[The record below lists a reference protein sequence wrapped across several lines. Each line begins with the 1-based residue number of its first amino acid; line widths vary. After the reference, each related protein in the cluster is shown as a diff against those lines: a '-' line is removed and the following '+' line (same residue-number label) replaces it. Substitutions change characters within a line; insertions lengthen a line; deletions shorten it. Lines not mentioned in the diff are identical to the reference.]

1 MFNWLL
7 RLFRQSQSTEVRQ
20 SSLEKKSTQAS
31 SELSAET
38 LNTNKEAT
46 TDVEALTTENISWV
60 PFDENLLERARTQWQ
75 FGDWESLAS
84 ISRESLQH
92 HPERARLAVLVAAGH
107 SQCGNQE
114 KLRQFIR
121 LAQDWGCSRKLISQV
136 LISGVQ
142 NSLALAYLASGQTDR
157 ATLYFDQSI
166 KTGMPGADNKLLS
179 EARKNHHINKKI
191 INYTFGENIKNQ

>member
-7 RLFRQSQSTEVRQ
+7 RLFRQSQSTEVSQ

-31 SELSAET
+31 AAPSQET

-46 TDVEALTTENISWV
+46 ADVEALTTEDISWV
-60 PFDENLLERARTQWQ
+60 AFDENLLERARTQWQ
-75 FGDWESLAS
+75 FGDWESLVS

-114 KLRQFIR
+114 KLQQFIR

-142 NSLALAYLASGQTDR
+142 NSLGRASLVAGQSDR
-157 ATLYFDQSI
+157 AKLFFEQSI
-166 KTGMPGADNKLLS
+166 LTGMPGADLRLLTN
-179 EARKNHHINKKI
+179 ARVRQQHQLLGLDAGN
-191 INYTFGENIKNQ
+191 

>member
-1 MFNWLL
+1 MFNWLFL
-7 RLFRQSQSTEVRQ
+7 LFRQSQSTEGRQ
-20 SSLEKKSTQAS
+20 SSLEKELTQAS
-31 SELSAET
+31 AEPPPET

-46 TDVEALTTENISWV
+46 TDIEALTTEDISWV
-60 PFDENLLERARTQWQ
+60 AFDENLLERARTQWQ

-114 KLRQFIR
+114 KLQQFIR

-142 NSLALAYLASGQTDR
+142 NSLGRASLVAGQTDR
-157 ATLYFDQSI
+157 AKLFFEQSVQ
-166 KTGMPGADNKLLS
+166 TGMPGADLKLLTS
-179 EARKNHHINKKI
+179 ARVRQQRQLLGLDASN
-191 INYTFGENIKNQ
+191 

>member
-31 SELSAET
+31 AELSQEA
-38 LNTNKEAT
+38 LNINKEAT
-46 TDVEALTTENISWV
+46 ADVEALTTEDISWV
-60 PFDENLLERARTQWQ
+60 AFDENLLERARTQWQ

-114 KLRQFIR
+114 KLQQFIR

-142 NSLALAYLASGQTDR
+142 NSLGRASLVAGQTDR
-157 ATLYFDQSI
+157 AKLFFEQSVQ
-166 KTGMPGADNKLLS
+166 TGMPGADLKLLVN
-179 EARKNHHINKKI
+179 ARVRQQRQLLGLDAGN
-191 INYTFGENIKNQ
+191 

>member
-7 RLFRQSQSTEVRQ
+7 RLFCQYKSTEGRQ
-20 SSLEKKSTQAS
+20 SSLEKKSTQAPLEPS
-31 SELSAET
+31 QET
-38 LNTNKEAT
+38 LNLTKEAT
-46 TDVEALTTENISWV
+46 TDVEALPTEDISWV
-60 PFDENLLERARTQWQ
+60 AFDENLLERARTQWQ

-114 KLRQFIR
+114 KLQQFIR

-142 NSLALAYLASGQTDR
+142 NSLGLASLAAGQTDR
-157 ATLYFDQSI
+157 AKLFFEQSVQ
-166 KTGMPGADNKLLS
+166 TGMPGADLKLLTS
-179 EARKNHHINKKI
+179 ARVRQQRQLLGLDAGN
-191 INYTFGENIKNQ
+191 

>member
-7 RLFRQSQSTEVRQ
+7 RLFRQSQSTEGRQ
-20 SSLEKKSTQAS
+20 SSFEKKSTQAPVES
-31 SELSAET
+31 SKET
-38 LNTNKEAT
+38 LNLTKEAR
-46 TDVEALTTENISWV
+46 TDVEALTSEDVSWV
-60 PFDENLLERARTQWQ
+60 AFDENLLERARTQWQ

-92 HPERARLAVLVAAGH
+92 HPDRARLAVLVAAGH

-114 KLRQFIR
+114 KLQQFIR

-142 NSLALAYLASGQTDR
+142 NSLGRASLVAGQTDR
-157 ATLYFDQSI
+157 AKLFFEQSVQ
-166 KTGMPGADNKLLS
+166 TGMPGADLKLLAN
-179 EARKNHHINKKI
+179 ARVRQQRQLLGLDAGN
-191 INYTFGENIKNQ
+191 

>member
-7 RLFRQSQSTEVRQ
+7 RLFRQTQPTEGRQ
-20 SSLEKKSTQAS
+20 SSPVETTIPAQAKPS
-31 SELSAET
+31 PDT
-38 LNTNKEAT
+38 LNLTQEAT
-46 TDVEALTTENISWV
+46 TDVEALTSEDVSWIA
-60 PFDENLLERARTQWQ
+60 FDENLLERARTQWQ

-114 KLRQFIR
+114 KLQQFIR

-142 NSLALAYLASGQTDR
+142 NSLGRASLAAGQTDR
-157 ATLYFDQSI
+157 AKLFFEQSVQ
-166 KTGMPGADNKLLS
+166 TGMPGADLKLLTN
-179 EARKNHHINKKI
+179 ARVRQQRQLLGLDAGN
-191 INYTFGENIKNQ
+191 

>member
-7 RLFRQSQSTEVRQ
+7 RLFRQSQSNEVRQ
-20 SSLEKKSTQAS
+20 SLLEKKSTQAS
-31 SELSAET
+31 AAPSPET
-38 LNTNKEAT
+38 LNIYKEAT
-46 TDVEALTTENISWV
+46 ADVEALTTEDISWV
-60 PFDENLLERARTQWQ
+60 AFDENLLERARTQWQ

-114 KLRQFIR
+114 KLQQFIR

-142 NSLALAYLASGQTDR
+142 NSLGLASLAAGQTDR
-157 ATLYFDQSI
+157 AKLFFEQSVQ
-166 KTGMPGADNKLLS
+166 TGMPGADLKLLTI
-179 EARKNHHINKKI
+179 ARVRQQRQLLGLDAGN
-191 INYTFGENIKNQ
+191 

>member
-7 RLFRQSQSTEVRQ
+7 RLFRKAQPSEDLQ
-20 SSLEKKSTQAS
+20 SSLAEKGMHSSVDPSREAS
-31 SELSAET
+31 VV
-38 LNTNKEAT
+38 NREAT
-46 TDVEALTTENISWV
+46 IDTEAITPEGVSWV
-60 PFDENLLERARTQWQ
+60 AFDESLLERARTQWQ

-107 SQCGNQE
+107 GQRGNQE
-114 KLRQFIR
+114 KLQQFIR

-142 NSLALAYLASGQTDR
+142 NSLGLASLAAGQTDR
-157 ATLYFDQSI
+157 AKLFFEQSVR
-166 KTGMPGADNKLLS
+166 TGMPGADLKLLS
-179 EARKNHHINKKI
+179 GARVRQQRQLLGLHVSN
-191 INYTFGENIKNQ
+191 

>member
-31 SELSAET
+31 AAPSPET

-46 TDVEALTTENISWV
+46 ADVEALTTEDISWV
-60 PFDENLLERARTQWQ
+60 AFDENLLERARTQWQ

-114 KLRQFIR
+114 KLQQFIR

-142 NSLALAYLASGQTDR
+142 NSLGLASLAAGQTDR
-157 ATLYFDQSI
+157 AKLFFEQSVH
-166 KTGMPGADNKLLS
+166 TGMPGADLKLLAS
-179 EARKNHHINKKI
+179 ARVRQQRQLLGFDAGN
-191 INYTFGENIKNQ
+191 

>member
-7 RLFRQSQSTEVRQ
+7 RLFRKTQPFEGLQSLPAERVMH
-20 SSLEKKSTQAS
+20 SSIDKSC
-31 SELSAET
+31 ET
-38 LNTNKEAT
+38 SNVNREAT
-46 TDVEALTTENISWV
+46 IDAEVLTPENVSLV
-60 PFDENLLERARTQWQ
+60 AFDENFLERARTQWQ

-107 SQCGNQE
+107 GQLGNQE
-114 KLRQFIR
+114 KLQQFIR

-142 NSLALAYLASGQTDR
+142 NSLGLASLAAGQTDR
-157 ATLYFDQSI
+157 AKLFFEQSVQ
-166 KTGMPGADNKLLS
+166 TGMPGADLKLLS
-179 EARKNHHINKKI
+179 GARVSQQRQLLGLNVSN
-191 INYTFGENIKNQ
+191 

>member
-7 RLFRQSQSTEVRQ
+7 RLFRQTQPTESRQ
-20 SSLEKKSTQAS
+20 TSNVEKTTPAQAKP
-31 SELSAET
+31 SAET
-38 LNTNKEAT
+38 LNLTQDAT
-46 TDVEALTTENISWV
+46 TDVEALTSEDIFWV
-60 PFDENLLERARTQWQ
+60 AFDENLLERARTQWQ

-107 SQCGNQE
+107 SECGNQE
-114 KLRQFIR
+114 KLQQFIR

-142 NSLALAYLASGQTDR
+142 NSLGLASLAAGQTDR
-157 ATLYFDQSI
+157 AKLFFEQSVQ
-166 KTGMPGADNKLLS
+166 TGMPGADHKLLTS
-179 EARKNHHINKKI
+179 ARIRQQRQLLGLDAGN
-191 INYTFGENIKNQ
+191 

>member
-7 RLFRQSQSTEVRQ
+7 RLFRQSQSTDGRH
-20 SSLEKKSTQAS
+20 SYTEKKSTQAS
-31 SELSAET
+31 PEHPQET
-38 LNTNKEAT
+38 LHTNKEAT
-46 TDVEALTTENISWV
+46 SDVEALTTEDISWV
-60 PFDENLLERARTQWQ
+60 AFDENLLERARTQWQ

-114 KLRQFIR
+114 KLQQFIR

-142 NSLALAYLASGQTDR
+142 NSLGLASLAAGQTDR
-157 ATLYFDQSI
+157 AKLFFEQSVQ
-166 KTGMPGADNKLLS
+166 TGMPGADLKLLTS
-179 EARKNHHINKKI
+179 ARVRQQRQLLGLDNGN
-191 INYTFGENIKNQ
+191 

>member
-7 RLFRQSQSTEVRQ
+7 RLFRQSQSTEGRH
-20 SSLEKKSTQAS
+20 SYPEIKSTQAS
-31 SELSAET
+31 AELSQET

-46 TDVEALTTENISWV
+46 ADVEALTNEDISWV
-60 PFDENLLERARTQWQ
+60 AFDENLLERARTQWQ

-92 HPERARLAVLVAAGH
+92 HPERARLAVLIAAGH

-114 KLRQFIR
+114 KLQQFIR
-121 LAQDWGCSRKLISQV
+121 LAQDWGCSRKLISQL

-142 NSLALAYLASGQTDR
+142 NSLGRASLVAGQTDR
-157 ATLYFDQSI
+157 AKLFFEQSVQ
-166 KTGMPGADNKLLS
+166 TGMPGADLKLLTS
-179 EARKNHHINKKI
+179 ARIRQQRQLLGLDSGN
-191 INYTFGENIKNQ
+191 